1 MSVDGAEL
9 ITQTFALLII
19 QTIMHSLIDLPRDFK
34 SLTFHRFDPC
44 VKNTFRKNNEIVH
57 LKK

>member
-44 VKNTFRKNNEIVH
+44 VKNTFRKTM
-57 LKK
+57 K